1 MLLNKRMHA
10 YVYNMK
16 KSRLM
21 NTDFLQKS
29 QQERLMMF
37 LEHEGTTKKRF
48 EAQVGLPNGSISKWR
63 NGYVPPRA
71 LTKISAYYPDLNV
84 DWLLTGKGSMLNSDS
99 DYDYEEKTPA
109 YNSRNDRP
117 NKQASLPLLPMDCIA
132 GYSGW
137 DNAGVR
143 LSDCPQYIVPEFINA
158 QAEFLIRVS
167 GSSMYPKYSS
177 GDILAC
183 RKVQQITF
191 IQWGKVYV
199 IDSQQ
204 GVMVKRLFEDPS
216 DHNCIICKSDNDNY
230 PPFSLP
236 KEEIRSLSIVVGVI
250 RME

>member
-1 MLLNKRMHA
+1 M
-10 YVYNMK
+10 YFIESIGSSK
-16 KSRLM
+16 K
-21 NTDFLQKS
+21 
-29 QQERLMMF
+29 
-37 LEHEGTTKKRF
+37 GF
-48 EAQVGLPNGSISKWR
+48 EDEVGLSRGNLSQWR
-63 NGYVPPRA
+63 NGVIPPKA
-71 LTKISAYYPDLNV
+71 LQKILDAHPELSQ
-84 DWLLTGKGSMLNSDS
+84 DWLLTGKGSMLYSDH
-99 DYDYEEKTPA
+99 DYDHEEKTPA